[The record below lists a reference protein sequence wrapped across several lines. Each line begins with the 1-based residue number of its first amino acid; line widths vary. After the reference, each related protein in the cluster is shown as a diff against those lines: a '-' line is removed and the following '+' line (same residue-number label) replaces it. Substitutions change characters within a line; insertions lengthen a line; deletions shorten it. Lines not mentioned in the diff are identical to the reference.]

1 MRHISCLINSS
12 NTRTLT
18 ESRLA
23 EDSFLT
29 AEDNTSHSNSTS
41 TSLKKQ
47 DSVESNDVRYKK
59 RNSKSLPVRNDGTLD
74 YDGILIFFLK
84 YE

>member
-1 MRHISCLINSS
+1 M
-12 NTRTLT
+12 
-18 ESRLA
+18 A
-23 EDSFLT
+23 EDPFLT
-29 AEDNTSHSNSTS
+29 AEDNTSYSNSTS

-74 YDGILIFFLK
+74 YDGKFARADYLLVPK
-84 YE
+84 SD